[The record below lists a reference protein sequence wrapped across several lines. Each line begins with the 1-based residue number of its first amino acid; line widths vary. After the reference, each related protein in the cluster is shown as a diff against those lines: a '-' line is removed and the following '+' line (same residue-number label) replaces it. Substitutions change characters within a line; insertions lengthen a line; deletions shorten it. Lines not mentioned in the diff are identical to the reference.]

1 MAKRSKSDLVGN
13 LINKRKMMSQA
24 PDESV
29 AQAKKAA
36 SIVEETPDLSET
48 QEADKTK
55 AEVVKDKKS
64 EVASEKSSPSK
75 KPAQKKKQG
84 NTKKK
89 TLGEVGSILSE
100 LKEDK
105 KQDKY
110 ASIKIKS
117 ELYNRIKKI
126 ARKEGIDRHGH
137 LIDRVLT
144 DFCDRYEEK

>member
-13 LINKRKMMSQA
+13 LINKRKMLDNLPEESVSVIQNEQKENVEKVIEPQVKSEKKVVTKPSSKRQA
-24 PDESV
+24 PK
-29 AQAKKAA
+29 KKA
-36 SIVEETPDLSET
+36 
-48 QEADKTK
+48 
-55 AEVVKDKKS
+55 
-64 EVASEKSSPSK
+64 
-75 KPAQKKKQG
+75 
-84 NTKKK
+84 
-89 TLGEVGSILSE
+89 LGEVGSILSD

-110 ASIKIKS
+110 ASIKIKTL
-117 ELYNRIKKI
+117 LYNRIKKI

>member
-13 LINKRKMMSQA
+13 LINKRKMMGQSITDTL
-24 PDESV
+24 PDDESAMPKADPKTETQPQEKIKNIDKSSTAV
-29 AQAKKAA
+29 KKEPAKK
-36 SIVEETPDLSET
+36 
-48 QEADKTK
+48 KTN
-55 AEVVKDKKS
+55 A
-64 EVASEKSSPSK
+64 
-75 KPAQKKKQG
+75 
-84 NTKKK
+84 TKKK

-100 LKEDK
+100 LKEGK
-105 KQDKY
+105 KQDRY

-137 LIDRVLT
+137 LIDKVLT